1 MAKPEGGETLALKIS
16 NSVPSALSPT
26 GDMCIVISPNF
37 AFLEKELRVA
47 FEGQDEVKVT
57 VDRRKV
63 DRRKSSRHVS
73 SERRKVNRRRSKAEL
88 LEVVIAT

>member
-1 MAKPEGGETLALKIS
+1 MAKADGKEPLAFKIF
-16 NSVPSALSPT
+16 NSVPSALKPV

-37 AFLEKELRVA
+37 AFLEEELRVS
-47 FEGQDEVKVT
+47 FEGQDDVRVT
-57 VDRRKV
+57 VDRRK
-63 DRRKSSRHVS
+63 DERRRSSQHVS

>member
-1 MAKPEGGETLALKIS
+1 MGSMEEVQIRVKRLRKDRSLPLPQYMTLGSSGMDL
-16 NSVPSALSPT
+16 
-26 GDMCIVISPNF
+26 F